1 MKMYHKDA
9 KESISVHPDRV
20 EEMKRRGW
28 TEKKPTKATAKPK
41 AMDIEVTENGNS

>member
-20 EEMKRRGW
+20 EEMKRKGW
-28 TEKKPTKATAKPK
+28 TESKPKKASSKPK
-41 AMDIEVTENGNS
+41 ATKEVIEDGNS